1 MMAISGNLYEEYA
14 QVQAEIDALE
24 LKKSQLRPHIM
35 QMMIDN
41 GLEKMEFAL
50 GKFSVSPKKTW
61 TYSEKVVEMTDE
73 LKSRKAK
80 EESTGE
86 ATYEESPSLRFTAAR
101 L

>member
-1 MMAISGNLYEEYA
+1 MAISGNLYEEYA

-24 LKKSQLRPHIM
+24 LKKSQLRPHIT
-35 QMMIDN
+35 QMMIDQ
-41 GLEKMEFAL
+41 GMDKMEFAL

-61 TYSEKVVEMTDE
+61 TYSDHVLELTENLKAEKA
-73 LKSRKAK
+73 R

-86 ATYEESPSLRFTAAR
+86 ATFEEAPVLRFTAAK